1 MTPEFAYRLLILTDL
16 SCATLS
22 APPKPAIR
30 NVAFLPPSKE
40 EEPPKQKHPPPSPVI
55 FGDTVDDS
63 TLVVGGT
70 DGSGTRRVVEVL
82 TQLGVT
88 MVSEDPE
95 TYDIHADVVGGWP
108 KIVDPVIS
116 ETHGLMYDP
125 DTVKS
130 KLRDQTN
137 DRISKVLDR
146 AKADSKKPESTVL
159 ARGGKLNGPEGV
171 RAAGVSFGIKA
182 PVAMVMVPWW
192 RHMSPNFKFLH
203 VVRDGRDIA
212 FSANQV
218 CDISTINTNLYL
230 FSLGACL
237 HQGPVNKFYKTMYPQ
252 TSLRQPSTNLKAIH
266 LWSDWNS
273 QIHKWSEIQQPG
285 QVFCDEL

>member
-1 MTPEFAYRLLILTDL
+1 MSTVCSTVCDSSR
-16 SCATLS
+16 S
-22 APPKPAIR
+22 APPKPATR
-30 NVAFLPPSKE
+30 NAEFAPRSEVKG
-40 EEPPKQKHPPPSPVI
+40 PPKEKHAPPPPVI
-55 FGDTVDDS
+55 FGDMVDDS

-108 KIVDPVIS
+108 KIVDPVIA

-125 DTVKS
+125 NTLNK

-137 DRISKVLDR
+137 DRILKVLDR
-146 AKADSKKPESTVL
+146 AKADSKKPESKVL

-171 RAAGVSFGIKA
+171 RASGVSFGIKA

-192 RHMSPNFKFLH
+192 RHMSSNFKFLH

-218 CDISTINTNLYL
+218 CDILCIIMT
-230 FSLGACL
+230 FSFISGSA
-237 HQGPVNKFYKTMYPQ
+237 
-252 TSLRQPSTNLKAIH
+252 
-266 LWSDWNS
+266 
-273 QIHKWSEIQQPG
+273 
-285 QVFCDEL
+285 